1 MKIPKSFSAVLVL
14 CSATPS
20 WAANDQALQQT
31 ISEPLIKWMF
41 TLGIV
46 CIAITWTSIPII
58 FAWQGKLDDL
68 LDILRRGT
76 VMRFVTVTYIVLVV
90 VTLAL
95 VGRMDGDKVS
105 TILASIAGYVLGQT
119 TPSLHKAKG
128 KSSADDAD
136 EAEIS
141 HEDEAS

>member
-1 MKIPKSFSAVLVL
+1 MQRLRFLFLLLVL
-14 CSATPS
+14 SSSIPI
-20 WAANDQALQQT
+20 WASTDAQSTQ

-119 TPSLHKAKG
+119 THSVHKEKG
-128 KSSADDAD
+128 IGSDGS
-136 EAEIS
+136 EPAEG
-141 HEDEAS
+141 DQAS

>member
-31 ISEPLIKWMF
+31 ISEPL
-41 TLGIV
+41 
-46 CIAITWTSIPII
+46 ITWTSIPII

-105 TILASIAGYVLGQT
+105 TILASIAGYVR
-119 TPSLHKAKG
+119 
-128 KSSADDAD
+128 
-136 EAEIS
+136 
-141 HEDEAS
+141 

>member
-1 MKIPKSFSAVLVL
+1 MQRLRFLLLLMVISST
-14 CSATPS
+14 TPT
-20 WAANDQALQQT
+20 WAATDSSQSQL
-31 ISEPLIKWMF
+31 SEPLIKWMF

-46 CIAITWTSIPII
+46 CIAVTWTSIPII

-119 TPSLHKAKG
+119 THSVHKEKG
-128 KSSADDAD
+128 VEPDATEPEEGD
-136 EAEIS
+136 Q
-141 HEDEAS
+141 AS